1 MSNKHGLVSLVNHIG
16 DEKIKIQN
24 IHNAIEGKITLNKK
38 GDETK
43 FTMVTESSNLQPG
56 DFLTGK
62 KRKIGI
68 VLWIDPEDYE
78 DWRQKTG

>member
-1 MSNKHGLVSLVNHIG
+1 MSSKNGLVSLVNHLG

-24 IHNAIEGKITLNKK
+24 IHNAIDGKITLNKK

-78 DWRQKTG
+78 DWRQKTS

>member
-1 MSNKHGLVSLVNHIG
+1 MSSKNGLVSLVSHLG

-24 IHNAIEGKITLNKK
+24 IHNAIEGTITLNKK

-78 DWRQKTG
+78 DWRQKTS

>member
-1 MSNKHGLVSLVNHIG
+1 MSNKHGLVSLVNHVG

>member
-1 MSNKHGLVSLVNHIG
+1 MSNKNGLVSLVTHLG

-62 KRKIGI
+62 KRKVGI

-78 DWRQKTG
+78 DWRKQTS